1 MLAGFL
7 PICGPGR
14 LPVQVSNF
22 TVGAYCLGLSFIKL
36 HSRHSCQNA
45 YNTSKHIAAHHNIAQ
60 HNETHHNSSQHIVT
74 LTNALQAGLLQFSG
88 EARAGRNAL
97 LTNNRKQTE
106 NDTAEDRQSQ
116 LKMFIM
122 YALFIYN
129 IFWPKWT
136 NVR

>member
-1 MLAGFL
+1 
-7 PICGPGR
+7 
-14 LPVQVSNF
+14 VSKR
-22 TVGAYCLGLSFIKL
+22 I
-36 HSRHSCQNA
+36 Q
-45 YNTSKHIAAHHNIAQ
+45 HIAAHHNISQHITAQ
-60 HNETHHNSSQHIVT
+60 RKHITTHHNLSQHIAT

-122 YALFIYN
+122 YALFVYN
-129 IFWPKWT
+129 IFRPKWT